1 MPEAKLAD
9 RAAMYERALQNSVK
23 LRSSTSLPTTS
34 SGPAHANT
42 NTNTSRRPSSSSAT
56 ARASLD
62 VNSALGESYDDT
74 QPVFAGERAEGERE
88 EGGEDEEFVDGG
100 IMGLLGNIY
109 EQRRTV
115 L

>member
-23 LRSSTSLPTTS
+23 LRTGSTGAASTHTPTVQPSTSDS
-34 SGPAHANT
+34 AAAPAT
-42 NTNTSRRPSSSSAT
+42 NAP
-56 ARASLD
+56 LD
-62 VNSALGESYDDT
+62 ENSALGDSYGDAQPLFGAGAGVSEGRTAEEHTDD
-74 QPVFAGERAEGERE
+74 
-88 EGGEDEEFVDGG
+88 EFVDGG

>member
-23 LRSSTSLPTTS
+23 LRTSSTGAASAQMPATQPSTS
-34 SGPAHANT
+34 A
-42 NTNTSRRPSSSSAT
+42 SA
-56 ARASLD
+56 AAPMVNVPLD
-62 VNSALGESYDDT
+62 VNSALGESYDDA
-74 QPVFAGERAEGERE
+74 QPLFGAGAGVRE
-88 EGGEDEEFVDGG
+88 ERTGEEHADEEFVDGG

>member
-23 LRSSTSLPTTS
+23 LRTSSTGAASAQTS
-34 SGPAHANT
+34 TPQPSTSASAAGPMAGA
-42 NTNTSRRPSSSSAT
+42 P
-56 ARASLD
+56 LD
-62 VNSALGESYDDT
+62 VNSALGESYGDA
-74 QPVFAGERAEGERE
+74 QPLFGAGAAVSADRTAEEHP
-88 EGGEDEEFVDGG
+88 DEEFVDGG

-109 EQRRTV
+109 EQRKTV